1 MYYYQD
7 KDHYGIG
14 MDGSSISI
22 PSDPDNSDYKMV
34 MAWVGAG
41 NTIRPYVAPPEPEP
55 LTVEQKLQ
63 IVGLTV
69 EDLKTVLGIGSTS
82 VGIAST

>member
-22 PSDPDNSDYKMV
+22 PSDPDNSDYKIV

-55 LTVEQKLQ
+55 LTIEQKLQ
-63 IVGLTV
+63 IVGISIN
-69 EDLKTVLGIGSTS
+69 DLKEVLGISTS
-82 VGIAST
+82 N